1 MSTVKTDAQFMERF
15 ENFAFKEVVEEESV
29 ALETNTRYLAILAS
43 LVGSQGLDAYKF
55 ILNKALDE
63 GMDPI
68 MVKEM
73 VYQSID
79 YVGMSR
85 MWSFLAATNEIYQ
98 ERNIS
103 LDAGEA
109 TTTMSDR
116 LEKGAQAQVEIFG
129 EHMKEAWKTSVVNRW
144 LAANCFGDYYTRT
157 GLDLAQR
164 EMITFCFLMSQ
175 GGCEPQLIAHSKG
188 NMNNHNCGI
197 ISMAY
202 HYNIPDSK
210 ELKDFSVIIIPT
222 TLVLINNQW
231 SVSDAII
238 VYYHNKIKAN
248 TYLQNYYNEIKLGPQ
263 GFLIKGSLVSITNDY
278 IFNYKSNSYA
288 MKPITPD
295 TRYKKSQI
303 YYDIWHNPELSV
315 DSFILSITKEEVA
328 KPIEVRFNIKEEE

>member
-85 MWSFLAATNEIYQ
+85 MWSFLAATNDIYQ

-109 TTTMSDR
+109 TTTMFDR

-175 GGCEPQLIAHSKG
+175 GGWEMMQ
-188 NMNNHNCGI
+188 
-197 ISMAY
+197 
-202 HYNIPDSK
+202 
-210 ELKDFSVIIIPT
+210 
-222 TLVLINNQW
+222 
-231 SVSDAII
+231 
-238 VYYHNKIKAN
+238 
-248 TYLQNYYNEIKLGPQ
+248 
-263 GFLIKGSLVSITNDY
+263 
-278 IFNYKSNSYA
+278 
-288 MKPITPD
+288 
-295 TRYKKSQI
+295 
-303 YYDIWHNPELSV
+303 
-315 DSFILSITKEEVA
+315 SF
-328 KPIEVRFNIKEEE
+328 